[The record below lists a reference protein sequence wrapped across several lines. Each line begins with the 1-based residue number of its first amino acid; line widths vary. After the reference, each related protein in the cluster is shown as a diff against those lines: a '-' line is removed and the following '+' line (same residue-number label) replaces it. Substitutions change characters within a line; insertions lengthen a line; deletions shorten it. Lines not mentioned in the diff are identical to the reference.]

1 MRLSVIKVNKDLL
14 ETGLYSCTSLKI
26 IKPMVKMTVAVVIG
40 QGEKNT
46 NFSVLTLSLSSI
58 VVVLPHGSITTWL
71 YYHMGCITT

>member
-14 ETGLYSCTSLKI
+14 ETGLYSCTSLKRIKI

-46 NFSVLTLSLSSI
+46 NFSVLALSLSSI
-58 VVVLPHGSITTWL
+58 VAYCITTWF
-71 YYHMGCITT
+71 H